1 MITLS
6 YPYISPTTTITLPNP
21 LFENSEVLNQKRI
34 VRRTRGL
41 VSKVF
46 RDSIWSEYT
55 TLYYICQACSL
66 TQRDDYLTF
75 VSTAFGKEVKLIDYE
90 VRTWKG
96 ILIPAEITEQHR
108 SCGYVIQFE
117 FQGAIQ

>member
-6 YPYISPTTTITLPNP
+6 YPYTSPTVTVTLPNP

-41 VSKVF
+41 TSKIF
-46 RDSIWSEYT
+46 RDPLWDEHT
-55 TLYYICQACSL
+55 TLYYICQACTL
-66 TQRDDYLTF
+66 TQRNDFLTF
-75 VSTAFGKEVKLIDYE
+75 VTASYSKEVKLIDYE

-117 FQGAIQ
+117 LQGNIQ